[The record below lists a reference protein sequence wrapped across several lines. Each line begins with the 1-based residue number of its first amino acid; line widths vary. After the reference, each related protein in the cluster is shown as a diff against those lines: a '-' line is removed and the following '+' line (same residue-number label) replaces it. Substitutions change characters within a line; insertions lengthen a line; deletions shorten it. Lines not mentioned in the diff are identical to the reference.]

1 MTLEKYKQIII
12 SCDEKIRCNPRDELS
27 YLERGDAQIRLGNT
41 QEALSD
47 YKRATQINSK
57 SIKAYYGMATAHAIL
72 EKYSHA
78 TAEIVK
84 AMEIEEQQDTKNK

>member
-27 YLERGDAQIRLGNT
+27 HIERGDAQICLGNP
-41 QEALSD
+41 QDALSN
-47 YKRATQINSK
+47 YKQAIQINPK
-57 SIKAYYGMATAHAIL
+57 SIKAYYGIATAHVIL

-78 TAEIVK
+78 TAEILK